1 MRLDL
6 DLSQPDL
13 MARDPQPYSQP
24 PRVAQAVMSL
34 FEECGF
40 EVADFLI
47 EEETKS
53 DLSRLLGVV
62 GGLLRVQCR
71 STGEDRLY
79 STGSSSA
86 WMASV
91 LADLDDGHFAGAQRQ
106 SDAIVTWRRSSA
118 LARSTAS
125 ESAAQ
130 GAAQEFTD
138 TAPDVRLPIF
148 EPPLAPRRW
157 GFARPADAAYQ
168 QPARA
173 GLGSF

>member
-1 MRLDL
+1 MQLDL

-13 MARDPQPYSQP
+13 LPREPQP
-24 PRVAQAVMSL
+24 PRVAHAVTCL

-40 EVADFLI
+40 QVTDFLI
-47 EEETKS
+47 EEETQS

-91 LADLDDGHFAGAQRQ
+91 LADLDDGHFAAAARQ
-106 SDAIVTWRRSSA
+106 PDATLPSRRSSA
-118 LARSTAS
+118 LARRSS
-125 ESAAQ
+125 LQSLPQ
-130 GAAQEFTD
+130 DFSD
-138 TAPDVRLPIF
+138 TAPEVRLPTYD
-148 EPPLAPRRW
+148 APAPSARRW
-157 GFARPADAAYQ
+157 GFTRQADSAYLEAGAR
-168 QPARA
+168 
-173 GLGSF
+173 LGSF